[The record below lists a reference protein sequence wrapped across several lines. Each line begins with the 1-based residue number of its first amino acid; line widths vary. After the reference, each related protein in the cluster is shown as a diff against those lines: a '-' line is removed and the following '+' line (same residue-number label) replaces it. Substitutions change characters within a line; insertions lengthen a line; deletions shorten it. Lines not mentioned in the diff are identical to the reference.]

1 MTMEAERAGK
11 KVFQKKK
18 KKNRL
23 EKLGKIHN
31 FKEKKLENLEFLN

>member
-18 KKNRL
+18 KKKQTR
-23 EKLGKIHN
+23 KAGKDTQ
-31 FKEKKLENLEFLN
+31 F